1 MKILLILYM
10 MLVPD
15 KEIYLYRELLQKA
28 EQSAQVSE
36 TFFER
41 LKDSRSPNPLVL
53 GYKAMSLFMMSKH
66 VSSPLSKLSYFN
78 QGKTNLEAAIKMDKN
93 NIELTYLRY
102 SVQYNLPAFLGYK
115 SNLQEDKT
123 KIVNYLKSETFEDKD
138 LHARIYNFMLLIK
151 QINVEQSKD
160 VK

>member
-1 MKILLILYM
+1 
-10 MLVPD
+10 
-15 KEIYLYRELLQKA
+15 
-28 EQSAQVSE
+28 
-36 TFFER
+36 
-41 LKDSRSPNPLVL
+41 
-53 GYKAMSLFMMSKH
+53 
-66 VSSPLSKLSYFN
+66 
-78 QGKTNLEAAIKMDKN
+78 MDKN